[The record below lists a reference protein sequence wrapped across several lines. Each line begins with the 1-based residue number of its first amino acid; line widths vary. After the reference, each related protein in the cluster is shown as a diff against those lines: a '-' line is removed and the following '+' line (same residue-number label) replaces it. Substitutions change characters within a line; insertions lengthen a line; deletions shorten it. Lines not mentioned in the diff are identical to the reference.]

1 MVIVWILA
9 LLPHRV
15 NPALV
20 SSSVMRFWTLFK
32 RICRPRRRFRRCCV
46 ENTLP
51 AVASSGSEREETL
64 PAVVSSEREESAV
77 GKITIAL
84 K

>member
-1 MVIVWILA
+1 MDTFFCEFIGLGDDFEGAV
-9 LLPHRV
+9 
-15 NPALV
+15 
-20 SSSVMRFWTLFK
+20 
-32 RICRPRRRFRRCCV
+32 V

-51 AVASSGSEREETL
+51 AVVSSEREETL
-64 PAVVSSEREESAV
+64 PAVVSSEREETLPAVVSSEREENAV

>member
-1 MVIVWILA
+1 M
-9 LLPHRV
+9 
-15 NPALV
+15 
-20 SSSVMRFWTLFK
+20 LF
-32 RICRPRRRFRRCCV
+32 V

-51 AVASSGSEREETL
+51 AVVSSEREETL
-64 PAVVSSEREESAV
+64 PAVVSFEREESAV

>member
-1 MVIVWILA
+1 MPVWILA
-9 LLPHRV
+9 FLPQRV

-20 SSSVMRFWTLFK
+20 SSSVMIFWTLLKKEFVGLGDDFEGAV
-32 RICRPRRRFRRCCV
+32 I
-46 ENTLP
+46 EN
-51 AVASSGSEREETL
+51 TL

>member
-1 MVIVWILA
+1 MLILA
-9 LLPHRV
+9 LLPQRV

-20 SSSVMRFWTLFK
+20 SSSVMRFWAYCFSDFVDLGDDFEGAV
-32 RICRPRRRFRRCCV
+32 I
-46 ENTLP
+46 EN
-51 AVASSGSEREETL
+51 TL
-64 PAVVSSEREESAV
+64 PAVVSSEREDSAV

>member
-1 MVIVWILA
+1 MLIVWILA
-9 LLPHRV
+9 LLPQRV

-20 SSSVMRFWTLFK
+20 SSSVTRYFSSNFVGLGDDFEGAV
-32 RICRPRRRFRRCCV
+32 I
-46 ENTLP
+46 EN
-51 AVASSGSEREETL
+51 TL
-64 PAVVSSEREESAV
+64 PAVVSSKREDCAF